1 MKKLNFPTLFLIA
14 TLITFLPGC
23 QAIGDVFKAG
33 MWTGILVVV
42 IIVGLILYLIS
53 RAGKN
58 NN

>member
-1 MKKLNFPTLFLIA
+1 MKKSTFTTLLLVAA
-14 TLITFLPGC
+14 TITFLPGC
-23 QAIGDVFKAG
+23 QAIGDIFKAG

-42 IIVGLILYLIS
+42 IIIGLILYLIS